1 MRPLKTFRELGIDAP
16 EVTLR
21 NGTMAS
27 DIGQIPRDGG
37 DYLKFLLKVR
47 EIIEEL
53 SPIEV
58 RRTRLREEL
67 RNPAWAYFCRK
78 LGGKQAVVNQFFPPF
93 IETIKGLPA
102 NAVAGIRECGLTTP
116 AQITAAAD
124 AKLLAIKGIGPAK
137 LKFIRS
143 ACDSVTDKD
152 SELVDL
158 VER

>member
-1 MRPLKTFRELGIDAP
+1 
-16 EVTLR
+16 
-21 NGTMAS
+21 MAS